1 MLTASPDQRTPR
13 RSLRAAAVALAL
25 LLFAGPALAQ
35 DAPPAPAKKPSGE
48 ANLVLPDLNKA
59 TFVGGIGGKDLLY
72 LGLVV
77 SVAGL
82 VFGLVVYNQL
92 KKMAVHRTMLE
103 VSELIY
109 ETCKTY
115 LFTQG
120 KFLAILWL
128 FIGAIITLY
137 FGYLTTYTDP
147 VTGVSQHGFPPERV
161 AIILFFSVVGILGS
175 YGVAW
180 FGIRVNTYANSRTAF
195 ASLEGKP
202 YSVYAIP
209 IKSGMSVGM
218 LLISVELLIMLII
231 LMFVPGELAGA
242 CFIGF

>member
-1 MLTASPDQRTPR
+1 MTTDSPDLRTPR
-13 RSLRAAAVALAL
+13 RHARAAAVALAL

-35 DAPPAPAKKPSGE
+35 DAPPAGQPKKGGGE

-59 TFVGGIGGKDLLY
+59 EFVGGIGGKNLLY

-77 SVAGL
+77 SAAGL
-82 VFGLVVYNQL
+82 AFGLVVYNQL
-92 KKMAVHRTMLE
+92 KNMAVHRTMLE

-120 KFLAILWL
+120 KFLFVLWL
-128 FIGAIITLY
+128 FIGAIIAVY

-147 VTGVSQHGFPPERV
+147 VTGVSQHGFPPGRV
-161 AIILFFSVVGILGS
+161 GIILAFSVIGILGS

-180 FGIRVNTYANSRTAF
+180 TTGSCTPSSTKVMRATPVT
-195 ASLEGKP
+195 P
-202 YSVYAIP
+202 
-209 IKSGMSVGM
+209 
-218 LLISVELLIMLII
+218 
-231 LMFVPGELAGA
+231 
-242 CFIGF
+242 